1 MSMKREQSILERMAV
16 WLAVKDARLKSTAN
30 SFDEIELEA
39 SELFLNQYDW
49 YMERAARLWGRMQ

>member
-1 MSMKREQSILERMAV
+1 MSMKRERPILERMAV

-39 SELFLNQYDW
+39 SELFLAQYDW